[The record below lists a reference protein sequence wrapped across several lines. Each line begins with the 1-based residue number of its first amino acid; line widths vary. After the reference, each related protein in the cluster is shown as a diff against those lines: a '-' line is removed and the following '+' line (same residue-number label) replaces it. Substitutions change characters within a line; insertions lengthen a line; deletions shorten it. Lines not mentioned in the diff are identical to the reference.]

1 MASQLLTVSLLFSGT
16 WGSLFRGA
24 GLADLAS
31 GLGPELLSREFAPPP
46 LLSLSALFFS
56 LLPER
61 NAHQDFSSQIRHN

>member
-1 MASQLLTVSLLFSGT
+1 MASQLLTVSLLFSRT
-16 WGSLFRGA
+16 RGSLFWGA

-31 GLGPELLSREFAPPP
+31 GLGPELLSREFAPTP

-61 NAHQDFSSQIRHN
+61 IAHQDFSSQIRHN

>member
-1 MASQLLTVSLLFSGT
+1 MSLLFCGGR
-16 WGSLFRGA
+16 GSLFWGA

-31 GLGPELLSREFAPPP
+31 GLGPELLSREFAAPPF
-46 LLSLSALFFS
+46 LSLSALFFS